1 MKTLNCEH
9 IRDVYPDVLSGTAD
23 SELAAAVRA
32 HVASCD
38 ECRGE
43 VALLEM
49 IHAAPLH
56 VPAGL
61 HARVMEAMLEP
72 KRSWRFSRHEL
83 AMVATLAV
91 ALIGGSVL
99 LETQSQP
106 RPTERQP
113 GFGFVS
119 VEDAM
124 MSGKASLDDLSVEE
138 LETLLQE
145 IES

>member
-1 MKTLNCEH
+1 MKTLNCEYV
-9 IRDVYPDVLSGTAD
+9 RDVYPDVLNGTAA
-23 SELAAAVRA
+23 SELAQAVRA

-43 VALLEM
+43 VAVLEM
-49 IHAAPLH
+49 IHAAPVT

-61 HARVMEAMLEP
+61 HARVTKAVLQP
-72 KRSWRFSRHEL
+72 KQRWRFSRNEL

-99 LETQSQP
+99 LQTTSQP
-106 RPTERQP
+106 RPEEAKQ